1 MYNIATFIMHIL
13 PPQHTS
19 ALFRLVFVRASI
31 FISSV
36 WCMKSS
42 SYFHYLLRITSCAGG
57 MEDGNWGSRYPGRSQ
72 TPGLSRMMSDNLG
85 HRFPS
90 VANPR
95 RQYSEDL
102 YDAPRGSLNLL
113 SGPGASPLDVML
125 GEADLGRSNVQQVL
139 QNSSYSCTFT
149 PLGNGIAKQIWPV
162 SFML

>member
-1 MYNIATFIMHIL
+1 MHKLNRWPLECALCSAQVCPTSSKRVHSSRAITQVCFI
-13 PPQHTS
+13 
-19 ALFRLVFVRASI
+19 
-31 FISSV
+31 
-36 WCMKSS
+36 
-42 SYFHYLLRITSCAGG
+42 YLLTNASCAGG
-57 MEDGNWGSRYPGRSQ
+57 MDDGNWGSRYPGRSH

-139 QNSSYSCTFT
+139 QNSSYICTFT
-149 PLGNGIAKQIWPV
+149 PPGNGIAKQMWPV
-162 SFML
+162 SFMPQIW